1 MAEVASFKTG
11 IGCGLYRNTG
21 SYATPTWTVQTEVQS
36 VTPSSPWDWV
46 EASSRAS
53 AAKLY
58 GKSLVDIGY
67 QVMMRADDLA
77 TDWEAFM
84 AAHWSR
90 TTVMDLLILNGLIS
104 VEGVRGVRAEFF
116 CSLDTEPQEIAGS
129 IISTFTLKPTMSTN
143 GYPKSVIM
151 GASSTPSFSAISV

>member
-1 MAEVASFKTG
+1 MAEVAAFKTG
-11 IGCGLYRNTG
+11 VGCGLYRNTATFG
-21 SYATPTWTVQTEVQS
+21 TPTFTIQTEVQS
-36 VTPSSPWDWV
+36 VTPSSAWDWV

-58 GKSLVDIGY
+58 GKSLVDISY
-67 QVMMRADDLA
+67 QVVMRADDLA
-77 TDWEAFM
+77 TDWETFM

-116 CSLDTEPQEIAGS
+116 CSLDGEPQDIGGS
-129 IISTFTLKPTMSTN
+129 VMSTFTLKPTMTTN
-143 GYPKSVIM
+143 GYPRSVIM
-151 GASSTPSFSAISV
+151 GASSTPAYSAISV